1 MPTPWGPVMPRNPTN
16 GARDDQPAVPLPP
29 VGQPAVLPPVGQPA
43 VALGQPAVPVGQP
56 AVALGQPAVALGQPA
71 VGQPAVGQPAVAVV
85 VLGMV
90 SLVVS
95 PVSSSSPHEGRSARP
110 AERAMASRTVFRF
123 FFMMMLGQ

>member
-1 MPTPWGPVMPRNPTN
+1 MPRNPTN

-43 VALGQPAVPVGQP
+43 VALGQPAVPVGQPAVALGQP